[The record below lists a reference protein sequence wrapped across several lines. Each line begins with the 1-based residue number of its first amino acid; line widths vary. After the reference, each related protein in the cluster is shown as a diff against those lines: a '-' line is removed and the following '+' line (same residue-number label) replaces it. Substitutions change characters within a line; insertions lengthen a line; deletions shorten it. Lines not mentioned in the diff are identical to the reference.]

1 MIRVAPTALDRS
13 LQRWNQA
20 YGQQDTIL
28 AIDGKT
34 MCNAL
39 DQKGHQTHVMS
50 VVGHHTKTCYTQK
63 KLALFP

>member
-1 MIRVAPTALDRS
+1 
-13 LQRWNQA
+13 
-20 YGQQDTIL
+20 
-28 AIDGKT
+28 

-39 DQKGHQTHVMS
+39 DINGHQTHVMS